1 MLIFSLV
8 KKFEGAKNGI
18 VFFFIG
24 SEDDWNFSKLL
35 NPVTWNEAAGYFFI
49 LQVILLFFR

>member
-1 MLIFSLV
+1 M

-49 LQVILLFFR
+49 LQVILLFFH